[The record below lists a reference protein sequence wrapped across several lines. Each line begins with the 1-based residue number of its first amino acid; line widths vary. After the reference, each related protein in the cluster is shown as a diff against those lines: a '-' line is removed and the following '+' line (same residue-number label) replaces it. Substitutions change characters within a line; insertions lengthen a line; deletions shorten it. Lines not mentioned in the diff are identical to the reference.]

1 MTTLNH
7 NEFGNVDERIWQAIE
22 IVEDLIDS
30 YDNEDGQT
38 PPQIFENNLDDL
50 MDIKD
55 HLEMVMETITAIEE
69 RMNWI

>member
-7 NEFGNVDERIWQAIE
+7 DEFGKLDERIWQAIE
-22 IVEDLIDS
+22 IVDEIIDG

-38 PPQIFENNLDDL
+38 PPQIFEDNLDDL
-50 MDIKD
+50 MDIRD
-55 HLEMVMETITAIEE
+55 HLEMVMESITATEE